1 MEHKDIKDM
10 NKEERLTYAMMLMRA
25 YRRLMLYDIAAKN
38 EYGEKVWKKNF
49 VDMYHILVNMME
61 MRGMEYSIYGLLS

>member
-10 NKEERLTYAMMLMRA
+10 NKDERLTYAMMLMRA